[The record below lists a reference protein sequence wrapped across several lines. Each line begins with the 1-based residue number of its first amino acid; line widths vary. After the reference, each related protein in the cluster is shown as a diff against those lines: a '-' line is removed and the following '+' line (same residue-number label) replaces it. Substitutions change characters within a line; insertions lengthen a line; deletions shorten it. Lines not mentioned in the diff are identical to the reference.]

1 MKKRTFAV
9 STIRHANDGLDHSDS
24 FIDFEGKLLE
34 ESQVLLPF
42 LGADRSLGVVF
53 IILPEG
59 SSNPH
64 HKNGVG
70 TSSFKG
76 QKWIYIQRHVDY
88 HQFLSSD
95 EAGRLALLARALL
108 EGVLELPKARG
119 LKRFDARG
127 LHEALRSFF
136 VSKGVMELEE
146 NL

>member
-1 MKKRTFAV
+1 MSKELFFSAK
-9 STIRHANDGLDHSDS
+9 LDEPAS
-24 FIDFEGKLLE
+24 G
-34 ESQVLLPF
+34 PF
-42 LGADRSLGVVF
+42 LGIFSTWEELFRNFSCSIGSRSAGLLSQLAFFF
-53 IILPEG
+53 ILFPEG
-59 SSNPH
+59 NANFL
-64 HKNGVG
+64 HKNQVQLSRKSGVA
-70 TSSFKG
+70 
-76 QKWIYIQRHVDY
+76 YIQRHVDY
-88 HQFLSSD
+88 QQFLSSD

>member
-1 MKKRTFAV
+1 MQHH
-9 STIRHANDGLDHSDS
+9 IRVTAKVELEDTASVIKLLNGFEDLANQADFRLRDFGLD
-24 FIDFEGKLLE
+24 
-34 ESQVLLPF
+34 LPF
-42 LGADRSLGVVF
+42 LGIVFLLMPEGARSPIHKDGARKSVADPDFKG
-53 IILPEG
+53 IIL
-59 SSNPH
+59 
-64 HKNGVG
+64 
-70 TSSFKG
+70 
-76 QKWIYIQRHVDY
+76 QRHVDY
-88 HQFLSSD
+88 QQFLTSD